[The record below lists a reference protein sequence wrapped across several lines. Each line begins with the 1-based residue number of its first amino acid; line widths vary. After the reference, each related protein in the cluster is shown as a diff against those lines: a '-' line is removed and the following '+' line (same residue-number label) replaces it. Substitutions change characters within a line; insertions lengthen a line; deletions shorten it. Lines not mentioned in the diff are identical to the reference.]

1 MLEPSWAHLTC
12 VELRN
17 LSTKE
22 TLARAGPG
30 MEKLPCLVF
39 WFFFCRGEKKIS

>member
-1 MLEPSWAHLTC
+1 MFEPSWAHLTW

-22 TLARAGPG
+22 MLARAGPG
-30 MEKLPCLVF
+30 MEKLP
-39 WFFFCRGEKKIS
+39 